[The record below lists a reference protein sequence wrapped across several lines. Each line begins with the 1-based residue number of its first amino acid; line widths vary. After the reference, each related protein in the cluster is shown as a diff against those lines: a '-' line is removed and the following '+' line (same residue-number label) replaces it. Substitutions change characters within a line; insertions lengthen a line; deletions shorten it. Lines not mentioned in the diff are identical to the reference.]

1 VKPVAT
7 MGDNCLDRYLPPLDR
22 EFVGGNALNVA
33 VGLRDHGH
41 DVAYAG
47 AVGSD
52 RAGEAVL
59 AAARGRG
66 IDTAH
71 VHAGP
76 GATGVTTIRLTAD
89 GDRVFE
95 SEVLGESGTYRP
107 DPATLADLASR
118 AWVHGAGLAGGV
130 EGFTGLRRGGA
141 RLSYD
146 FSHASSPERMAQLCP
161 HLEVAFLSA
170 PGAEA
175 DEAAGLAQRPT
186 RRRAWRRGP
195 SPPAR
200 PPPSSPAAATA
211 AWRSPAAST
220 TSRRCRC
227 RSSTPWA
234 RATHTSPGAS
244 RPSWRA
250 GRSRPRCG
258 LAPRRPPAH
267 ARTTA
272 PGSPR
277 NIETPFPVETFRD
290 AA

>member
-7 MGDNCLDRYLPPLDR
+7 MGDNCLDHYLPPLDR

-41 DVAYAG
+41 EVAYAG

-52 RAGEAVL
+52 RAGDAVL

-66 IDTAH
+66 IDTGH
-71 VHAGP
+71 VRVGP
-76 GATGVTTIRLTAD
+76 GATGVTTIRLTDD

-95 SEVLGESGTYRP
+95 SEVLGESGAYRP
-107 DPATLADLASR
+107 DPATLAGLAPR

-146 FSHASSPERMAQLCP
+146 FSHASSPERMADLCP

-175 DEAAGLAQRPT
+175 DEAAGLAES
-186 RRRAWRRGP
+186 AVAAG
-195 SPPAR
+195 
-200 PPPSSPAAATA
+200 AATA
-211 AWRSPAAST
+211 VVTRGRHGSLAVAGSVHHHQPPVPVSVVDTLGAGDAYIAACIST
-220 TSRRCRC
+220 LVEGGTLETALRL
-227 RSSTPWA
+227 
-234 RATHTSPGAS
+234 GAE
-244 RPSWRA
+244 A
-250 GRSRPRCG
+250 
-258 LAPRRPPAH
+258 A
-267 ARTTA
+267 ARTCTHYGA
-272 PGSPR
+272 WLELEELEAS
-277 NIETPFPVETFRD
+277 
-290 AA
+290 A